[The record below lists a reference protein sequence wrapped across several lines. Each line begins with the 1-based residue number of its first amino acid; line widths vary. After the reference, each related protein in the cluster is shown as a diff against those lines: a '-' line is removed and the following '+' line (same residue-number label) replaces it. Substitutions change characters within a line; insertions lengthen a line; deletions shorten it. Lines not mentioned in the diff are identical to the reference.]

1 MTDPTM
7 RPEAVT
13 ARRLQL
19 LRGIMGGAHAL
30 GNGSGGDRDSAPM
43 LEGVDSGRFAGP
55 DDADA
60 ATRQILVVDDEPV
73 VLALT
78 SRMLRDAEYGVL
90 QASSAREALRLL
102 EAGDPSVDL
111 VLTDVVMPET
121 DGRMLGRL
129 ICERYPHLPVAYM
142 SAYSIDDVF
151 HRGSPG
157 PTVPFLSKPF
167 SPEALVAL
175 VRTALSQ
182 PQSSSA
188 EKEITQG

>member
-7 RPEAVT
+7 RTEALT

-19 LRGIMGGAHAL
+19 LRGILGGAHAL
-30 GNGSGGDRDSAPM
+30 GNGSGGDRDPDAATVP
-43 LEGVDSGRFAGP
+43 EGVDSGRPAGH

-129 ICERYPHLPVAYM
+129 IAELYPRLPVAYM

-157 PTVPFLSKPF
+157 PKAPFLGKPF
-167 SPEALVAL
+167 SQEALLAV
-175 VRTALSQ
+175 VRTTLRQ
-182 PQSSSA
+182 PAS
-188 EKEITQG
+188 